1 MSTRLKNALRE
12 FCLSLIN
19 FSELPWIQTGFE
31 VIKASAIYIRGYSE
45 RTVGHSDSSL
55 HAFFV
60 GRGDGHSMAGPNQL
74 GAFVTMATP
83 RTCFKA
89 LVPMA
94 FDNSNRGEEKEEL
107 QVFCSIVISPVH

>member
-1 MSTRLKNALRE
+1 MPCFSSL
-12 FCLSLIN
+12 CLIKV
-19 FSELPWIQTGFE
+19 SELPSFE
-31 VIKASAIYIRGYSE
+31 VIKASALCVRGYSE
-45 RTVGHSDSSL
+45 QTLGHSDSSPY
-55 HAFFV
+55 AFFV
-60 GRGDGHSMAGPNQL
+60 GRGEGPSMVCLNPQ

-107 QVFCSIVISPVH
+107 QVFCSIAISPVH

>member
-1 MSTRLKNALRE
+1 
-12 FCLSLIN
+12 
-19 FSELPWIQTGFE
+19 
-31 VIKASAIYIRGYSE
+31 
-45 RTVGHSDSSL
+45 
-55 HAFFV
+55 
-60 GRGDGHSMAGPNQL
+60 MAGPNQL

-83 RTCFKA
+83 RTYFKA